1 MFDRIASV
9 LAAGLMVAVLVM
21 FELGQVAPRDAFF
34 LAAAI
39 VIIFTGQQFIARE
52 NMGFVEAARAIVTR
66 PRSYRSRTTYAA
78 YVACLMLGL
87 LVTAQVVASA

>member
-1 MFDRIASV
+1 MFDRSASL
-9 LAAGLMVAVLVM
+9 LAAGLMIAVLVV
-21 FELGQVAPRDAFF
+21 FELGQIAPRDAFF

-39 VIIFTGQQFIARE
+39 VVIFTGQQFIARE
-52 NMGFVEAARAIVTR
+52 NMGFIEAARAIATR
-66 PRSYRSRTTYAA
+66 PQSYRSKTTYAA